1 MLYLSIEKEKR
12 KETIGIHSFEL
23 IRPEQEK
30 PTPALKRYRRTLLC
44 VILAALLI
52 VIPVAVALTPDWAG
66 TGERPLTYG
75 ESPLYISEYM
85 SANGHFPDDEGDT
98 TDWIE
103 VCNGGTESLSLRGF
117 ALVMGRHSFM
127 FPRITLEPG
136 EYAVVWLDGSGY
148 SVWHAPFLLKA
159 AGGETVYLKDR
170 RGDVVDE
177 VKTQALERN
186 TSMTRTPSDSG
197 MTEAVSTTPTP
208 GFANTEEGTAAYT
221 ASRYRENDT
230 GVVINEIMTANSSAF
245 TDEFGGYPDYV
256 ELKNTTGHAVDIS
269 GFGLSDREYN
279 PMKWRF
285 PSGTAIPA
293 KGVLL
298 VCLSSGYAVTDE
310 NGKTTVKESQTGALL
325 APFGLSKLGETLYL
339 ADKAGYFI
347 EKVDCGARQSDEALI
362 RQEDGSFAASFAAS
376 PGFDNT
382 DEGVR
387 QAQQAMTFTVSDNDL
402 QISEASSRNTAYAP
416 VSDSY
421 YDWIEL
427 YNPTAKPLPLA
438 GYTLTDDL
446 TVPDKYKLPDVTLEA
461 GGYLLIYATE
471 KPVEGMLST
480 GFALNGSCVAALY
493 SPKGD
498 MLDRIRLTELPVN
511 VSKGRTK
518 GSSAFVYYTEPTPG
532 GENGAG
538 LARIAAAPT
547 ADRASGQYNDGG
559 LTVTLSGEGTIRYT
573 TDGSV
578 PTASSSRYA
587 GPITLNKT
595 GVLRAVCQSDGAVDS
610 PVSTFS
616 YILNENHTVD
626 VVSLVSDP
634 DGLFG
639 EKNGIYATGSGASSS
654 FPYLGANFW
663 KDWERAC
670 TVQLLPKGEETGFS
684 VNCGVSIFGAYS
696 RAYEKKSFKLR
707 FRDIYGA
714 GKLNYPV
721 FANRDFSSYESLVL
735 RAGGQDTFRCL
746 MKDDLTTTL
755 ADGILDVMASRP
767 IILYINGAYY
777 GTYYIR
783 EKISADFIASHY
795 NVSPESVDLLQA
807 NGYTVNAGSNKEWL
821 SLMDYV
827 KTHDLTVEANYHYVT
842 DRIDEQNYID
852 YLIAELY
859 CGNTDQGNIRFFR
872 SSEGDGKWRWILY
885 DTDMGFQ
892 GGRLNSV
899 WELLNPDG
907 TGASDAISTT
917 MINKLLKNRT
927 FRDKFVARLEYQMD
941 NVWNTERVIGMIDR
955 FADVWKDEAKRNSV
969 RWDHSTDW
977 ATNVEG
983 LRYFARHRM
992 DALRDEFED
1001 SARVRAIIALSD
1013 AELDRCFKETVD

>member
-1 MLYLSIEKEKR
+1 MPEREKD
-12 KETIGIHSFEL
+12 
-23 IRPEQEK
+23 
-30 PTPALKRYRRTLLC
+30 TPALKRYRRQLLC
-44 VILAALLI
+44 GILAALLLTVPAAI
-52 VIPVAVALTPDWAG
+52 ALTPDWAG

-85 SANGHFPDDEGDT
+85 SANGHFPDNEGDSA
-98 TDWIE
+98 DWIE
-103 VCNGGTESLSLRGF
+103 VCNGGSEPLSLRGF
-117 ALVMGRHSFM
+117 ALVMGRRSFM

-136 EYAVVWLDGSGY
+136 AFAVVWLDGGGNSA
-148 SVWHAPFLLKA
+148 WHAPFLLKA
-159 AGGETVYLKDR
+159 AGGETVYLKNR
-170 RGDVVDE
+170 SGDVVDE
-177 VKTQALERN
+177 LSTRALERN
-186 TSMTRTPSDSG
+186 TSVIRTPVDGG
-197 MTEAVSTTPTP
+197 MTETVSTSPTP
-208 GFANTEEGTAAYT
+208 GFANTDEGAAAYL
-221 ASRYRENDT
+221 ASRYVENDT
-230 GVVINEIMTANSSAF
+230 GVVINEIMTANASAF
-245 TDEFGGYPDYV
+245 SDEFGGYPDYV
-256 ELKNTTGHAVDIS
+256 ELRNTTGHAVDLS
-269 GFGLSDREYN
+269 GFGLSDREDD
-279 PMKWRF
+279 PLKWRF
-285 PSGTAIPA
+285 PSGTSIPA

-310 NGKTTVKESQTGALL
+310 SGKTTCVESQTGALL
-325 APFGLSKLGETLYL
+325 APFGLSKLGETVYL
-339 ADKAGYFI
+339 ANRAGYFL
-347 EKVDCGARQSDEALI
+347 EKADCGSRKTDEALL
-362 RQEDGSFAASFAAS
+362 RQEDGSFIASFAAS
-376 PGFDNT
+376 PGYENT
-382 DEGVR
+382 DEGAGK
-387 QAQQAMTFTVSDNDL
+387 AQQAQEFTASDDDL
-402 QISEASSRNTAYAP
+402 QISEASSRNTACAP
-416 VSDSY
+416 VEGIY

-427 YNPTAKPLPLA
+427 YNPTERALSLS

-446 TVPDKYKLPDVTLEA
+446 SVPAKYALPDMTLAA
-461 GGYLLIYATE
+461 GEHLLVYATDDTP
-471 KPVEGMLST
+471 KGVLST
-480 GFALNGSCVAALY
+480 GFPLNGSCVAALY
-493 SPKGD
+493 APGGK
-498 MLDRIRLTELPVN
+498 MLDRVRLTELPQN
-511 VSKGRTK
+511 VSKGRPK
-518 GSSAFVYYTEPTPG
+518 GSSVWVYYTDPTPG
-532 GENGAG
+532 KPNGEG
-538 LARIAAAPT
+538 LSRIASAPT
-547 ADRASGQYNDGG
+547 ADRAPGQYNESGT

-578 PTASSSRYA
+578 PTASSPRYT
-587 GPITLNKT
+587 GPLTLNKT
-595 GVLRAVCQSDGAVDS
+595 AVIRAVCQADGAVTS
-610 PVSTFS
+610 PAATFS
-616 YILNENHTVD
+616 YILNEHHTVD

-634 DGLFG
+634 DGLFS
-639 EKNGIYATGSGASSS
+639 EESGIYATGAHASSS

-670 TVQLLPKGEETGFS
+670 TVQLLPIGEETGFS
-684 VNCGVSIFGAYS
+684 ADCGVSIFGAYS

-721 FANRDFSSYESLVL
+721 FQNRDFSTYESLVL

-783 EKISADFIASHY
+783 EKISADFVASHY
-795 NVSPESVDLLQA
+795 GVSPESVDLLQA
-807 NGYTVNAGSNKEWL
+807 NGYTVNAGSNTEWL
-821 SLMDYV
+821 SLMDFV
-827 KTHDLTVEANYHYVT
+827 KSHDLTKEENYRYVT

-899 WELLNPDG
+899 WELLNPSG

-917 MINKLLKNRT
+917 LVNKLLKNRM

-941 NVWNTERVIGMIDR
+941 NIWNTDRVIGMIDR

-992 DALRDEFED
+992 GALRDEFET
-1001 SARVRAIIALSD
+1001 SARVRAIIALTD
-1013 AELDRCFKETVD
+1013 AELDRCFKETAD